1 MSNQSQQQLQNLQYL
16 QQRTLKSIVS
26 TTGIGLHSGKK
37 VNLTLR
43 PAAANTGIVYR
54 RVDLETP
61 VDIKAT
67 PENVQETMLSTTL
80 VKEVSNASG
89 SSSIIKVSTIEHLMS
104 ALAGMGIDNVYIDIS
119 AEEVPIMDGSA
130 APFIFLIESAGIE
143 NQPAPKKFVK
153 ITKPIIYENK
163 AGWAELTPYNGFKIS
178 FEIDFD
184 HPAVKDTRQILELD
198 LSIESYATEI
208 SRART
213 FGFMR
218 DVELLRSKNLGLGG
232 SLGNAV
238 VLDEFRVL
246 NKDGLRYSDEFV
258 KHKMLDAVGDLYTL
272 GYGIIGAYHGHKS
285 GHAINNLLLRELSKH
300 QDSWELVSLDNDAR
314 SPVAYA
320 GEVSVLPA

>member
-1 MSNQSQQQLQNLQYL
+1 MSQHLQHLHHL
-16 QQRTLKSIVS
+16 QQRTLKSIVT

-37 VNLTLR
+37 VNLSLR
-43 PAAANTGIVYR
+43 PAAANTGIVFR
-54 RVDLETP
+54 RIDLDSP
-61 VDIKAT
+61 VEIKAA
-67 PENVQETMLSTTL
+67 PESVQETMLSTTL
-80 VKEVSNASG
+80 VKVDG
-89 SSSIIKVSTIEHLMS
+89 DTTVKVSTIEHLMS
-104 ALAGMGIDNVYIDIS
+104 ALAGLGIDNAYIDMS

-143 NQPAPKKFVK
+143 SQAAAKKFVK
-153 ITKPIIYENK
+153 INKPVRFENQS
-163 AGWAELTPYNGFKIS
+163 GWAELTPYNGFKVS

-184 HPAVKDTRQILELD
+184 HPAVKNSSQNLELD

-258 KHKMLDAVGDLYTL
+258 KHKILDAIGDLYTL
-272 GYGIIGAYHGHKS
+272 GFGIIGAYHGHKS
-285 GHAINNLLLRELSKH
+285 GHAINNLLLRELLKH
-300 QDSWELVSLDNDAR
+300 QDAWELVSLEQEKK
-314 SPVAYA
+314 SPLIYA
-320 GEVSVLPA
+320 GDSSLI